1 MSKPDD
7 DLQNILFGEVNEMD
21 VSLEDICID
30 LNKKTIQQLQMM
42 SKKLN
47 KIKIKFIMEVKQINF
62 IMRCRIFL
70 C

>member
-7 DLQNILFGEVNEMD
+7 DLQNILFGEVKEMD